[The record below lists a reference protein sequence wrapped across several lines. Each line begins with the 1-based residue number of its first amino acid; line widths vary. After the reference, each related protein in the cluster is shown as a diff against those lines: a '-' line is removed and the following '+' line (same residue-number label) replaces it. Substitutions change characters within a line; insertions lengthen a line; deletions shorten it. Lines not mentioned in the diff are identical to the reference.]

1 MHYTVA
7 VLGASPKEERYSNR
21 AVFELT
27 QHGHTVFPIHPTAT
41 QIHGQKCYQNLS
53 SLPSEIH
60 TLTLYVG
67 ADKSTQLQN
76 EILQLQPKRIIMNP
90 GAEND
95 ELEAAAQA
103 QQIEVVRGCT
113 LVMLRLSQF

>member
-7 VLGASPKEERYSNR
+7 VLGASPNADRYSNK
-21 AVFELT
+21 AVFELM
-27 QHGHTVFPIHPTAT
+27 QHGHEVFPIHPTAV
-41 QIHGQKCYQNLS
+41 QIHGQKCYPNLAA
-53 SLPSEIH
+53 LPNEIH

-67 ADKSTQLQN
+67 TEKLAQLQTQ
-76 EILQLQPKRIIMNP
+76 ILQLRPKRIIMNP
-90 GAEND
+90 GAEHV

-113 LVMLRLSQF
+113 LVMLRLGQF